1 MQSFLT
7 ICKYVALF
15 LAGEWFFSRLLP
27 FDWSRACRIVALSLK
42 GAPGLEST
50 KAAMGWVSVTAYTIL
65 PVFILAL
72 CAWDLTTR
80 KARTAR

>member
-7 ICKYVALF
+7 ILKYLVVF
-15 LAGEWFFSRLLP
+15 LAAEWLLGRILP
-27 FDWSRACRIVALSLK
+27 FDWSRACRIVALSLR
-42 GAPGLEST
+42 GAGVDST
-50 KAAMGWVSVTAYTIL
+50 KATQGWISITAYTIL
-65 PVFILAL
+65 PLFILAL